1 MVLLG
6 VGATECSDRGRCLHL
21 HQVLLKQFC
30 FACRPQAGRKAKWWD
45 IFRGNCLIRLLNY
58 GQRHLLDFRRWETR
72 LLSESQES
80 LFPRC
85 SSPWTAFGF
94 LVRSQC
100 HVAGEGFNPG
110 VCTHKTLLSSCT
122 KVCHVCVSPRCHAE
136 IGAVLTCKGLG
147 QDTSPPLWLLT
158 GWWRRCTHSSKA
170 CSKPSSITLC
180 NARAFLFWFGFFF
193 GGEAR
198 LILVSRLT
206 GGNPEWNYCVA
217 WTVSEDGDEDPDLL
231 PSIFCWSSET
241 SCPVIRETRNLTQFR
256 LQLALV
262 SRTPGGGW
270 QNWLKYWENVSLS
283 EIIKSWKNLN
293 RACKH

>member
-1 MVLLG
+1 MQLLYQGHHLRNTWAKWNMLLYSMAIFCGAQNMLVTLSARSLALQVAGSGCDRAAGGGQALIATFSLKFCELLLPNLVVLLG

-100 HVAGEGFNPG
+100 CVAGEGFNPG
-110 VCTHKTLLSSCT
+110 VCTYKTFLSSCT
-122 KVCHVCVSPRCHAE
+122 KVCHVCFSQESCRNW
-136 IGAVLTCKGLG
+136 G
-147 QDTSPPLWLLT
+147 
-158 GWWRRCTHSSKA
+158 CTH
-170 CSKPSSITLC
+170 
-180 NARAFLFWFGFFF
+180 
-193 GGEAR
+193 
-198 LILVSRLT
+198 V
-206 GGNPEWNYCVA
+206 
-217 WTVSEDGDEDPDLL
+217 
-231 PSIFCWSSET
+231 
-241 SCPVIRETRNLTQFR
+241 
-256 LQLALV
+256 
-262 SRTPGGGW
+262 
-270 QNWLKYWENVSLS
+270 
-283 EIIKSWKNLN
+283 
-293 RACKH
+293 